1 MSPLYSVTF
10 VFTYY
15 SPDPM
20 ALVPSAV
27 REVRVCETS
36 EERNVLGHA
45 NA

>member
-1 MSPLYSVTF
+1 VTF
-10 VFTYY
+10 VLTYH

-20 ALVPSAV
+20 ALVLSAA

-36 EERNVLGHA
+36 EERTVLGHA